1 MISPDYRLLIG
12 SLEGKEKGDL
22 DAGDCID
29 DVLAAY
35 EWVVGGEL
43 EKVLGEEGKEVKVD
57 TKRISAVGFS
67 IGE

>member
-1 MISPDYRLLIG
+1 MIG

-29 DVLAAY
+29 DVLEAY

-43 EKVLGEEGKEVKVD
+43 EKALEKDGKKMKVD
-57 TKRISAVGFS
+57 TTRISAVGFS